1 MAKEKKKQSVKGHL
15 ISICFY
21 TVIGV
26 ILGLAMISFV
36 EWQLPEGIASGE
48 KVYRICVMLVFLYLA
63 LFIHIMLHEAGH
75 LIFGLMSGYHFSSF
89 RIGSFMLMKE
99 NGKLVHRKIKIAGTG
114 GQCLMIP
121 PEMVDG
127 KFPVV
132 LYNLGGSIV
141 NLVVAALM
149 IPVFVAVDKSS
160 VFALFFFLFIA
171 LGAITGL
178 SNGIPMR
185 TKTVDNDGYNAI
197 SLGKSREAMRAF
209 WIQMKTNEQLTK
221 GIRTKDMP
229 EEWFEVPSDDAMKN
243 PMVATIGVYAASRM
257 MDQHRFE
264 EAGKLIDHLLKIE
277 TGMVAL
283 HRNLMICDQIYL
295 ELIGQNR
302 SDRVEALYTKELKKF
317 MKAMKTFPSVI
328 RLEYAYRLLAEH
340 DPKSSAKSMAAFERV
355 AVTYPYPNDI
365 NTERELMEI
374 AGKIHA
380 GEANV

>member
-1 MAKEKKKQSVKGHL
+1 MAKEKKKQTAKGHL

-21 TVIGV
+21 TVLGV

-36 EWQLPEGIASGE
+36 EWQLPEGIGSSE
-48 KVYRICVMLVFLYLA
+48 KAYRICVMLVFLYLSF
-63 LFIHIMLHEAGH
+63 FIHIVLHETGH
-75 LIFGLMSGYHFSSF
+75 LIFGLMSGYQFSSF
-89 RIGSFMLMKE
+89 RIGTHMLMKE

-149 IPVFVAVDKSS
+149 IPVFVAIDKSS
-160 VFALFFFLFIA
+160 VFALFVFLFIA
-171 LGAITGL
+171 MGAITGL

-197 SLGKSREAMRAF
+197 SLGKSRESMRAF

-264 EAGKLIDHLLKIE
+264 EAGKLIDYMLKIE

-283 HRNLMICDQIYL
+283 HRNLLICDQIYL

-340 DPKSSAKSMAAFERV
+340 DPESAAKSMAAFEKV
-355 AVTYPYPNDI
+355 AATYPYPNDI

-374 AGKIHA
+374 VDDKV
-380 GEANV
+380 NV

>member
-1 MAKEKKKQSVKGHL
+1 MAKEKKKQTAKGHL

-21 TVIGV
+21 TVLGV

-36 EWQLPEGIASGE
+36 EWQLPDGIGSSE
-48 KVYRICVMLVFLYLA
+48 KAYRICVMLVFLYLSF
-63 LFIHIMLHEAGH
+63 FIHIVLHETGH
-75 LIFGLMSGYHFSSF
+75 LIFGLMSGYQFSSF
-89 RIGSFMLMKE
+89 RIGTHMLMKE

-149 IPVFVAVDKSS
+149 IPVFVAIDKSS
-160 VFALFFFLFIA
+160 VFALFVFLFIA
-171 LGAITGL
+171 MGAITGL

-264 EAGKLIDHLLKIE
+264 EAGKLIDYMLKIE

-283 HRNLMICDQIYL
+283 HRNLLICDQIYL

-328 RLEYAYRLLAEH
+328 RLEYAYLLLAEH
-340 DPKSSAKSMAAFERV
+340 DPESAAKSMAAFEKV
-355 AVTYPYPNDI
+355 AATYPYPNDI

-374 AGKIHA
+374 VDDKV
-380 GEANV
+380 NV

>member
-1 MAKEKKKQSVKGHL
+1 MAKEKKKQTAKGHL

-21 TVIGV
+21 TVLGV

-36 EWQLPEGIASGE
+36 EWQLPEGIGTSE
-48 KVYRICVMLVFLYLA
+48 KAYRICVMLVFLYLSF
-63 LFIHIMLHEAGH
+63 FIHIVLHETGH
-75 LIFGLMSGYHFSSF
+75 LIFGLMSGYQFSSF
-89 RIGSFMLMKE
+89 RIGTHMLMKE

-149 IPVFVAVDKSS
+149 ITVFVAIDKSS
-160 VFALFFFLFIA
+160 VFALFVFLFIA
-171 LGAITGL
+171 MGAITGL

-264 EAGKLIDHLLKIE
+264 EAGKLIDYMLKIE

-283 HRNLMICDQIYL
+283 HRNLLICDQIYL

-340 DPKSSAKSMAAFERV
+340 DPESAAKSMAAFEKV
-355 AVTYPYPNDI
+355 AATYPYPNDI

-374 AGKIHA
+374 VDDKV
-380 GEANV
+380 NV

>member
-1 MAKEKKKQSVKGHL
+1 MAKEKKKQTAKGHL

-21 TVIGV
+21 TVLGV

-36 EWQLPEGIASGE
+36 EWQLPDGIGSSE
-48 KVYRICVMLVFLYLA
+48 KAYRICVMLVFLYLSF
-63 LFIHIMLHEAGH
+63 FIHIVLHETGH
-75 LIFGLMSGYHFSSF
+75 LIFGLMSGYQFSSF
-89 RIGSFMLMKE
+89 RIGTHMLMKE

-114 GQCLMIP
+114 GQCLMVP

-132 LYNLGGSIV
+132 LYNLGGSII
-141 NLVVAALM
+141 NLVVTALM
-149 IPVFVAVDKSS
+149 IPVFMAIDKSN
-160 VFALFFFLFIA
+160 VFALLVFLFIA
-171 LGAITGL
+171 MGAITGL

-340 DPKSSAKSMAAFERV
+340 DPEGAAKSMAAFERV

-374 AGKIHA
+374 AGKVHA

>member
-1 MAKEKKKQSVKGHL
+1 MAKEKKKQTAKGHL

-21 TVIGV
+21 TVLGV
-26 ILGLAMISFV
+26 ILGLAMISFA
-36 EWQLPEGIASGE
+36 EWQLPEGIGSSE
-48 KVYRICVMLVFLYLA
+48 KAYRICVMLVFLYLSF
-63 LFIHIMLHEAGH
+63 FIHIVLHETGH
-75 LIFGLMSGYHFSSF
+75 LIFGLMSGYQFSSF
-89 RIGSFMLMKE
+89 RIGTHMLMKE

-149 IPVFVAVDKSS
+149 IPVFVAIDKSS
-160 VFALFFFLFIA
+160 VFALLFFLFIA
-171 LGAITGL
+171 VGAITGL

-209 WIQMKTNEQLTK
+209 WIQMKANEQLTK

-264 EAGKLIDHLLKIE
+264 EAGKLIDHMLKIE
-277 TGMVAL
+277 TGIVAL
-283 HRNLMICDQIYL
+283 HRNLLICDQIYL

-340 DPKSSAKSMAAFERV
+340 DPESAAKSMAAFEKV
-355 AVTYPYPNDI
+355 AATYPYPNDI

-374 AGKIHA
+374 VDDKV
-380 GEANV
+380 NV

>member
-1 MAKEKKKQSVKGHL
+1 MAKEKKKQTAKGHL

-21 TVIGV
+21 TVLGV

-36 EWQLPEGIASGE
+36 EWQLPEGIGSSE
-48 KVYRICVMLVFLYLA
+48 KAYRICVMLVFLYLSF
-63 LFIHIMLHEAGH
+63 FIHIVLHETGH
-75 LIFGLMSGYHFSSF
+75 LIFGLMSGYQFSSF
-89 RIGSFMLMKE
+89 RIGTHMLMKE

-149 IPVFVAVDKSS
+149 IPVFVTVDKSS

-171 LGAITGL
+171 MGAITGL

-257 MDQHRFE
+257 MDQHRFD
-264 EAGKLIDHLLKIE
+264 EAGKLIDHMLKIE

-283 HRNLMICDQIYL
+283 HRNLLICDQIYL

-340 DPKSSAKSMAAFERV
+340 DPESAAKSMAAFEKV
-355 AVTYPYPNDI
+355 AATYPYPNDI

-374 AGKIHA
+374 VDDKV
-380 GEANV
+380 NV

>member
-1 MAKEKKKQSVKGHL
+1 MAKEKKIQSTKGHS
-15 ISICFY
+15 ISICFF
-21 TVIGV
+21 TVLGV
-26 ILGLAMISFV
+26 ILGRAMISFV
-36 EWQLPEGIASGE
+36 DWQLPEGVSSGA
-48 KVYRICVMLVFLYLA
+48 KIIRLCITLIFLYLTVMV
-63 LFIHIMLHEAGH
+63 HIVLHETGH
-75 LIFGLMSGYHFSSF
+75 LIFGLMSGYQFSSF

-114 GQCLMIP
+114 GQCLMVP

-132 LYNLGGSIV
+132 MYNLGGSII
-141 NLVVAALM
+141 NLVVTALT
-149 IPVFVAVDKSS
+149 IPVFMAIDKSS
-160 VFALFFFLFIA
+160 VFALFVFLFIA
-171 LGAITGL
+171 MGAITGL

-264 EAGKLIDHLLKIE
+264 EAGKLIDYMLKIE

-283 HRNLMICDQIYL
+283 HRNLLICDQIYL

-340 DPKSSAKSMAAFERV
+340 DPESAAKSMAAFEKV
-355 AVTYPYPNDI
+355 AATYPYPNDI

-374 AGKIHA
+374 VDDKV
-380 GEANV
+380 NV

>member
-1 MAKEKKKQSVKGHL
+1 MAKEKKKQTAKGHL

-21 TVIGV
+21 TVLGV

-36 EWQLPEGIASGE
+36 EWQLPDGIGSSE
-48 KVYRICVMLVFLYLA
+48 KAYRICVMLVFLYLSF
-63 LFIHIMLHEAGH
+63 FIHIVLHETGH
-75 LIFGLMSGYHFSSF
+75 LIFGLMSGYQFSSF
-89 RIGSFMLMKE
+89 RIGTHMLMKE

-114 GQCLMIP
+114 GQCLMVP

-132 LYNLGGSIV
+132 LYNLGGSII
-141 NLVVAALM
+141 NLVVTALM
-149 IPVFVAVDKSS
+149 IPVFVAIDKSN
-160 VFALFFFLFIA
+160 VFALLVFLFIA
-171 LGAITGL
+171 MGAITGL

-264 EAGKLIDHLLKIE
+264 EAGKLIDHMLKIE

-283 HRNLMICDQIYL
+283 HRNLLICDQIYL

-340 DPKSSAKSMAAFERV
+340 DPESAAKSMAAFEKV
-355 AVTYPYPNDI
+355 AATYPYPNDI
-365 NTERELMEI
+365 NTERELIEI
-374 AGKIHA
+374 VDDKV
-380 GEANV
+380 NV

>member
-1 MAKEKKKQSVKGHL
+1 MAKEKKKQTAKGHL
-15 ISICFY
+15 ISICFF
-21 TVIGV
+21 TILGA

-36 EWQLPEGIASGE
+36 DWQLPEGISSSA
-48 KVYRICVMLVFLYLA
+48 KIFRFCITLIFLYLTVM
-63 LFIHIMLHEAGH
+63 IHIVLHEAGH
-75 LIFGLMSGYHFSSF
+75 LIFGLMSGYQFSSF
-89 RIGSFMLMKE
+89 RIGSHMLMKE

-127 KFPVV
+127 KFQVV
-132 LYNLGGSIV
+132 LYNLGGAII
-141 NLVVAALM
+141 NLVVTALM
-149 IPVFVAVDKSS
+149 IPVFMAIDKSS
-160 VFALFFFLFIA
+160 VFALFFFIFIA
-171 LGAITGL
+171 MGAITGL

-185 TKTVDNDGYNAI
+185 TNTIDNDGYNAI
-197 SLGKSREAMRAF
+197 SLGKSKEAMRAF

-229 EEWFEVPSDDAMKN
+229 EEWFEVPSDEAMKN
-243 PMVATIGVYAASRM
+243 SMVATIGVYAASRL

-264 EAGKLIDHLLKIE
+264 EAGKLIDHLLEIE

-283 HRNLMICDQIYL
+283 HRNLLICDQIYL

-302 SDRVEALYTKELKKF
+302 SDRLEALYTKELKKF
-317 MKAMKTFPSVI
+317 MKVMKTFPSVI

-340 DPKSSAKSMAAFERV
+340 DSESVAKSMAAFERV
-355 AVTYPYPNDI
+355 AATYPYPNDI

-374 AGKIHA
+374 AAKISS

>member
-1 MAKEKKKQSVKGHL
+1 MAKEKKKQTAKGHL

-21 TVIGV
+21 TVLGV

-36 EWQLPEGIASGE
+36 EWQLPDGIGSSE
-48 KVYRICVMLVFLYLA
+48 KAYRICVMLVFLYLSF
-63 LFIHIMLHEAGH
+63 FIHIVLHETGH
-75 LIFGLMSGYHFSSF
+75 LIFGLMSGYQFSSF
-89 RIGSFMLMKE
+89 RIGTHMLMKE

-141 NLVVAALM
+141 NLVVSALM
-149 IPVFVAVDKSS
+149 IPVFVAIDKSS
-160 VFALFFFLFIA
+160 VFALFVFLFIA
-171 LGAITGL
+171 MGAITGL

-264 EAGKLIDHLLKIE
+264 EAGKLIDYMLKIE

-283 HRNLMICDQIYL
+283 HRNLLICDQIYL

-340 DPKSSAKSMAAFERV
+340 DPESAAKSMAAFEKV
-355 AVTYPYPNDI
+355 AATYPYPNDI

-374 AGKIHA
+374 VDDKV
-380 GEANV
+380 NV

>member
-1 MAKEKKKQSVKGHL
+1 MAKEKKKQTAKGHL
-15 ISICFY
+15 ISICFF
-21 TVIGV
+21 TILGAF
-26 ILGLAMISFV
+26 LGLAMISFV
-36 EWQLPEGIASGE
+36 DWQLPEGISSSA
-48 KVYRICVMLVFLYLA
+48 KIFRLCITLIFLYLTVM
-63 LFIHIMLHEAGH
+63 IHIVLHEAGH
-75 LIFGLMSGYHFSSF
+75 LIFGLMSGYQFSSF
-89 RIGSFMLMKE
+89 RIGSHMLMKE

-132 LYNLGGSIV
+132 LYNLGGAII
-141 NLVVAALM
+141 NLVVTALM
-149 IPVFVAVDKSS
+149 IPVFMAIDKSS
-160 VFALFFFLFIA
+160 VFALFFFIFIA
-171 LGAITGL
+171 MGAITGL

-185 TKTVDNDGYNAI
+185 TNTIDNDGYNAI
-197 SLGKSREAMRAF
+197 SLGKSKEAMRAF

-243 PMVATIGVYAASRM
+243 SMVATIGVYAASRL

-264 EAGKLIDHLLKIE
+264 EAGKLIDHLLEIE

-302 SDRVEALYTKELKKF
+302 SDRVEELYTKELKKF
-317 MKAMKTFPSVI
+317 TKAMKTFPSVI
-328 RLEYAYRLLAEH
+328 RLEYTYRLLAEH
-340 DPKSSAKSMAAFERV
+340 DSESAAKSMAAFERV
-355 AVTYPYPNDI
+355 AATYPYPNDI

-374 AGKIHA
+374 AAKISS

>member
-36 EWQLPEGIASGE
+36 EWQLPEGIASSE
-48 KVYRICVMLVFLYLA
+48 KAYRICVILVFLYLA
-63 LFIHIMLHEAGH
+63 FFIHIVLHEAGH
-75 LIFGLMSGYHFSSF
+75 LIFGLMSGYQFSSF
-89 RIGSFMLMKE
+89 RIGSHMLIKE

-114 GQCLMIP
+114 GQCLMVP
-121 PEMVDG
+121 PEMVG
-127 KFPVV
+127 GRFPVV

-141 NLVVAALM
+141 NLVMTALM
-149 IPVFVAVDKSS
+149 IPAFVAVDKSS

-171 LGAITGL
+171 MGIITGL

-197 SLGKSREAMRAF
+197 SLGKSKEAMRAF
-209 WIQMKTNEQLTK
+209 WIQLKTNEQLSK

-243 PMVATIGVYAASRM
+243 PMVATIGVYAASRL

-264 EAGKLIDHLLKIE
+264 EAGKLIDHLLEIE

-302 SDRVEALYTKELKKF
+302 SDRVEELYTKELKKF
-317 MKAMKTFPSVI
+317 TKAMKTFPSVI
-328 RLEYAYRLLAEH
+328 RLEYTYRLLAEH
-340 DPKSSAKSMAAFERV
+340 DSESAAKSIVAFERV
-355 AVTYPYPNDI
+355 AATYPYPNDI

-374 AGKIHA
+374 AVKISS

>member
-15 ISICFY
+15 ISICFF

-26 ILGLAMISFV
+26 ILGLAMISFA
-36 EWQLPEGIASGE
+36 EWQLPEGISSGE
-48 KVYRICVMLVFLYLA
+48 KIFRLCTTLVFLYLA
-63 LFIHIMLHEAGH
+63 VLIHIVLHEAGH
-75 LIFGLMSGYHFSSF
+75 LIFGLMSGYKFSSF
-89 RIGSFMLMKE
+89 RIGSHMLIKE

-114 GQCLMIP
+114 GQCLMVP
-121 PEMVDG
+121 PEMVG
-127 KFPVV
+127 GRFPVV

-141 NLVVAALM
+141 NLVMTALM

-171 LGAITGL
+171 MGIITGL

-197 SLGKSREAMRAF
+197 SLGKSKEAMRAF
-209 WIQMKTNEQLTK
+209 WIQLKTNEQLSK

-243 PMVATIGVYAASRM
+243 PMVATIGVYAASRL

-264 EAGKLIDHLLKIE
+264 EAGKLIDHLLEIE

-302 SDRVEALYTKELKKF
+302 SDRVEELYTKELKKF
-317 MKAMKTFPSVI
+317 TKAMKTFPSVI
-328 RLEYAYRLLAEH
+328 RLEYTYRLLAEH
-340 DPKSSAKSMAAFERV
+340 DSESAAKSIVAFERV
-355 AVTYPYPNDI
+355 AATYPYPNDI

-374 AGKIHA
+374 AAKISS

>member
-1 MAKEKKKQSVKGHL
+1 MAKEKKKQTAKGHL

-21 TVIGV
+21 TVLGV

-36 EWQLPEGIASGE
+36 EWQLPEGIGSSE
-48 KVYRICVMLVFLYLA
+48 KAYRICVMLVFLYLSF
-63 LFIHIMLHEAGH
+63 FIHIVLHETGH
-75 LIFGLMSGYHFSSF
+75 LIFGLMSGYQFSSF
-89 RIGSFMLMKE
+89 RIGTHMLMKE

-149 IPVFVAVDKSS
+149 IPVFVAIDKSS
-160 VFALFFFLFIA
+160 VFALFVFLFIA
-171 LGAITGL
+171 MGAITGL

-221 GIRTKDMP
+221 GISTKDMP

-264 EAGKLIDHLLKIE
+264 EAGKLIDYMLKIE

-283 HRNLMICDQIYL
+283 HRNLLICDQIYL

-302 SDRVEALYTKELKKF
+302 SDRLEALYTKELKKF

-340 DPKSSAKSMAAFERV
+340 DSESAAKSMAAFERV
-355 AVTYPYPNDI
+355 AATYPYPNDI

-374 AGKIHA
+374 AAKISS

>member
-1 MAKEKKKQSVKGHL
+1 MAKEKKKQTAKGHL

-21 TVIGV
+21 TVLGV

-36 EWQLPEGIASGE
+36 EWQLPEGIGSSE
-48 KVYRICVMLVFLYLA
+48 KAYRICVMLVFLYLSF
-63 LFIHIMLHEAGH
+63 FIHIVLHETGH
-75 LIFGLMSGYHFSSF
+75 LIFGLMSGYQFSSF
-89 RIGSFMLMKE
+89 RIGTHMLMKE

-141 NLVVAALM
+141 NLVVAAPM
-149 IPVFVAVDKSS
+149 IPVFVAIDKSS
-160 VFALFFFLFIA
+160 VFALFVFLFIA
-171 LGAITGL
+171 MGAITGL

-264 EAGKLIDHLLKIE
+264 EAGKLIDYMLKIE

-283 HRNLMICDQIYL
+283 HRNLLICDQIYL

-302 SDRVEALYTKELKKF
+302 SDRVEELYTKELKKF

-340 DPKSSAKSMAAFERV
+340 DPESAAKSMAAFEKV
-355 AVTYPYPNDI
+355 AATYPYPNDI

-374 AGKIHA
+374 VDDKV
-380 GEANV
+380 NV

>member
-1 MAKEKKKQSVKGHL
+1 MAKEKKKQTAKGHL

-21 TVIGV
+21 TVLGV

-36 EWQLPEGIASGE
+36 EWQLPDGIGSSE
-48 KVYRICVMLVFLYLA
+48 KAYRICVMLVFLYLSF
-63 LFIHIMLHEAGH
+63 FIHIVLHETGH
-75 LIFGLMSGYHFSSF
+75 LIFGLMSGYQFSSF
-89 RIGSFMLMKE
+89 RIGTHMLMKE

-149 IPVFVAVDKSS
+149 IPVFVAIDKSS
-160 VFALFFFLFIA
+160 VFALFVFLFIA
-171 LGAITGL
+171 MGAITGL

-264 EAGKLIDHLLKIE
+264 EAGKLIDHMLKIE

-283 HRNLMICDQIYL
+283 HRNLLICDQIYL

-302 SDRVEALYTKELKKF
+302 SDRLEELYTKELKKF
-317 MKAMKTFPSVI
+317 MRAMKTFPSVI
-328 RLEYAYRLLAEH
+328 RMEYAYCLLADH
-340 DPKSSAKSMAAFERV
+340 DSEGAAKSMAAFEKV
-355 AVTYPYPNDI
+355 AATYPYPNDI

-374 AGKIHA
+374 AEKVSLGDA
-380 GEANV
+380 SV

>member
-1 MAKEKKKQSVKGHL
+1 MAKEKKKQTAKGHL
-15 ISICFY
+15 ISICFF
-21 TVIGV
+21 TILGA

-36 EWQLPEGIASGE
+36 DWQLPEGISSSA
-48 KVYRICVMLVFLYLA
+48 KIFRLCITLIFLYLTVM
-63 LFIHIMLHEAGH
+63 IHIVLHEAGH
-75 LIFGLMSGYHFSSF
+75 LIFGLMSGYQFSSF
-89 RIGSFMLMKE
+89 RIGSHMLMKE

-302 SDRVEALYTKELKKF
+302 SDRVEVLYTKELKKF
-317 MKAMKTFPSVI
+317 MKAMKTFPSVL
-328 RLEYAYRLLAEH
+328 RLEYAYRSLAEH
-340 DPKSSAKSMAAFERV
+340 DPEGAAKSFAAFERV
-355 AVTYPYPNDI
+355 AATYPYPNDI

-374 AGKIHA
+374 AAKISA

>member
-1 MAKEKKKQSVKGHL
+1 MAKEKKKQTAKGHL

-21 TVIGV
+21 TVLGV

-36 EWQLPEGIASGE
+36 EWQLPEGIGSSE
-48 KVYRICVMLVFLYLA
+48 KAYRICVMLVFLYLSF
-63 LFIHIMLHEAGH
+63 FIHIVLHETGH
-75 LIFGLMSGYHFSSF
+75 LIFGLMSGYQFSSF
-89 RIGSFMLMKE
+89 RIGTHMLMKE

-141 NLVVAALM
+141 NFVVAALM
-149 IPVFVAVDKSS
+149 IPVFVAIDKSS
-160 VFALFFFLFIA
+160 VFALFVFLFIA
-171 LGAITGL
+171 MGAITGL

-264 EAGKLIDHLLKIE
+264 EAGKLIDYMLKIE

-283 HRNLMICDQIYL
+283 HRNLLICDQIYL

-340 DPKSSAKSMAAFERV
+340 DPESAAKSMAAFEKV
-355 AVTYPYPNDI
+355 AATYPYPNDI

-374 AGKIHA
+374 VDDKV
-380 GEANV
+380 NV

>member
-1 MAKEKKKQSVKGHL
+1 MAKEKKKQTAKGHL

-21 TVIGV
+21 TVLGV

-36 EWQLPEGIASGE
+36 EWQLPDGIGSSE
-48 KVYRICVMLVFLYLA
+48 KAYRICVMLVFLYLSF
-63 LFIHIMLHEAGH
+63 FIHIVLHETGH
-75 LIFGLMSGYHFSSF
+75 LIFGLMSGYQFSSF
-89 RIGSFMLMKE
+89 RIGTHMLMKE

-149 IPVFVAVDKSS
+149 IPVFVAIDKSS
-160 VFALFFFLFIA
+160 VFAFFVFLFIA
-171 LGAITGL
+171 MGAITGL

-264 EAGKLIDHLLKIE
+264 EAGKLINHLIEIE

-283 HRNLMICDQIYL
+283 HRNLLICDQIYL

-340 DPKSSAKSMAAFERV
+340 DPESAAKSMAAFEKV
-355 AVTYPYPNDI
+355 AATYPYPNDI

-374 AGKIHA
+374 VDDKV
-380 GEANV
+380 NV

>member
-15 ISICFY
+15 ISICFF

-26 ILGLAMISFV
+26 ILGLAMISFA
-36 EWQLPEGIASGE
+36 EWQLPEGISSGE
-48 KVYRICVMLVFLYLA
+48 KIFRLCTTLVFLYLA
-63 LFIHIMLHEAGH
+63 VLIHIVLHEAGH
-75 LIFGLMSGYHFSSF
+75 LIFGLMSGYKFSSF
-89 RIGSFMLMKE
+89 RIGSHMLIKE

-114 GQCLMIP
+114 GQCLMVP
-121 PEMVDG
+121 PEMVG
-127 KFPVV
+127 GRFPVV

-141 NLVVAALM
+141 NLVMTALM

-171 LGAITGL
+171 MGIITGL

-197 SLGKSREAMRAF
+197 SLGKSKEAMRAF
-209 WIQMKTNEQLTK
+209 WIQLKTNEQLSK

-243 PMVATIGVYAASRM
+243 PMVATIGVYAASRL

-264 EAGKLIDHLLKIE
+264 EAGKLIDHLLEIE

-302 SDRVEALYTKELKKF
+302 SDRVEELYTKELKKF
-317 MKAMKTFPSVI
+317 TKAMKTFPSVI
-328 RLEYAYRLLAEH
+328 RLEYTYRLLAEH
-340 DPKSSAKSMAAFERV
+340 DSESAAKSIVAFERV
-355 AVTYPYPNDI
+355 AATYPYPNDI

-374 AGKIHA
+374 AGKVHP

>member
-1 MAKEKKKQSVKGHL
+1 MAKEKTKQTAKGHL

-21 TVIGV
+21 TVLGV
-26 ILGLAMISFV
+26 ILGLAMISFA
-36 EWQLPEGIASGE
+36 EWQLPEGIGSSE
-48 KVYRICVMLVFLYLA
+48 KAYRICVMLVFLYLSF
-63 LFIHIMLHEAGH
+63 FIHIVLHETGH
-75 LIFGLMSGYHFSSF
+75 LIFGLMSGYQFSSF
-89 RIGSFMLMKE
+89 RIGTHMLMKE
-99 NGKLVHRKIKIAGTG
+99 NGKLGHRKIKIAGTG

-149 IPVFVAVDKSS
+149 IPVFVAIDKSS
-160 VFALFFFLFIA
+160 VFALLFFLFIA
-171 LGAITGL
+171 MGAITGL

-209 WIQMKTNEQLTK
+209 WIQMKANEQLTK

-264 EAGKLIDHLLKIE
+264 EAGKLIDHMLKIE

-283 HRNLMICDQIYL
+283 HRNLLICDQIYL

-340 DPKSSAKSMAAFERV
+340 DPESAAKSMAAFEKV
-355 AVTYPYPNDI
+355 AATYPYPNDI

-374 AGKIHA
+374 VDDKV
-380 GEANV
+380 NV

>member
-1 MAKEKKKQSVKGHL
+1 MAKEKKKQTAKGHL
-15 ISICFY
+15 ISICFF
-21 TVIGV
+21 TILGA

-36 EWQLPEGIASGE
+36 DWQLPEGISSSA
-48 KVYRICVMLVFLYLA
+48 KIFRLCITLIFLYLTVM
-63 LFIHIMLHEAGH
+63 IHIVLHEAGH
-75 LIFGLMSGYHFSSF
+75 LIFGLMSGYQFSSF
-89 RIGSFMLMKE
+89 RIGSHMLMKE

-132 LYNLGGSIV
+132 LYNLGGAII
-141 NLVVAALM
+141 NLVVTALM
-149 IPVFVAVDKSS
+149 IPVFMAIDKSS
-160 VFALFFFLFIA
+160 VFALFFFIFIA
-171 LGAITGL
+171 MGAITGL

-185 TKTVDNDGYNAI
+185 TNTIDNDGYNAI
-197 SLGKSREAMRAF
+197 SLGKSKEAMRAF

-229 EEWFEVPSDDAMKN
+229 EEWFEVPSDEAMKN
-243 PMVATIGVYAASRM
+243 SMVATIGVYAASRL

-264 EAGKLIDHLLKIE
+264 EAGKLIDHLLEIE

-283 HRNLMICDQIYL
+283 HRNLLICDQIYL

-340 DPKSSAKSMAAFERV
+340 DPESAAKSMAAFEKV
-355 AVTYPYPNDI
+355 AATYPYPNDI

-374 AGKIHA
+374 VDDKV
-380 GEANV
+380 NV